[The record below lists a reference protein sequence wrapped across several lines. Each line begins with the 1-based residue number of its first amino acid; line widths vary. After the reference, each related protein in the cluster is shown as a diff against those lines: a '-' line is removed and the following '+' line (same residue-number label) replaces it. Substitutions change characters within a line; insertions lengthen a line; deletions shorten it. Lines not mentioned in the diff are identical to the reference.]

1 VLNLAAIFPNV
12 LHKTGHVMDE
22 IERPVDPREK
32 KDFVQFWRIPEGDCE
47 LLSARYSTQ
56 SFGRHSHDRYA
67 FGVISSG
74 VEKLFYRGS
83 HYLGSTGS
91 VVTITPGEIHD
102 GLPGHDQGW
111 MYRMLYIDPQWIN
124 RVVFQGRLSGDHIH
138 LFQTAMSQAPD
149 LARTFL
155 HRHQL
160 IEKSPPSLEWET
172 ILLDLV
178 AQLFAHSGASIVV
191 VSAAEQHAVRRV
203 KKKLEDDFDKHICLE
218 ELAQLVNLDPLYLIR
233 VFKKSVGVSPHSYQI
248 QKRIAHVQNQL
259 RAGASLTEASFA
271 CGFFDQSHMT
281 RAFKKVV
288 GITPGSFRNSWI

>member
-1 VLNLAAIFPNV
+1 MEENRRSNN
-12 LHKTGHVMDE
+12 
-22 IERPVDPREK
+22 PREI
-32 KDFVQFWRIPEGDCE
+32 KDFVKFWRIPEGDCE

-67 FGVISSG
+67 IGVISSG
-74 VEKLFYRGS
+74 VERLFYRGS
-83 HYLGSTGS
+83 YYLGSTGS

-111 MYRMLYIDPQWIN
+111 MYRMLYIDPEWVN
-124 RVVFQGRLSGDHIH
+124 REVFQGRFSGAHIH
-138 LFQTAMSQAPD
+138 LFQTALNQAPD
-149 LARTFL
+149 LARIFL
-155 HRHQL
+155 HQHQI
-160 IEKSPPSLEWET
+160 IEKSNPSLERET

-178 AQLFAHSGASIVV
+178 AQLFERSGAPIAP
-191 VSAAEQHAVRRV
+191 VSAVEQHAVKMI
-203 KKKLEDDFDKHICLE
+203 KKKLEDEFDKQIPLE

-248 QKRIAHVQNQL
+248 QKRIAQVQTLL
-259 RAGASLTEASFA
+259 RTGANLAEASFA

-288 GITPGSFRNSWI
+288 GITPGSFRNNHA

>member
-1 VLNLAAIFPNV
+1 
-12 LHKTGHVMDE
+12 MDE
-22 IERPVDPREK
+22 HQPGKVFRPD

-67 FGVISSG
+67 VGVISSG

-83 HYLGSTGS
+83 YYLGSAGS

-111 MYRMLYIDPQWIN
+111 MYRMLYLDPGWVN
-124 RVVFQGRLSGDHIH
+124 RVIFQGRFGAEHIH
-138 LFQTAMSQAPD
+138 LFQNALNLDPSFA
-149 LARTFL
+149 LTFL
-155 HRHQL
+155 QQHQI
-160 IEKSPPSLEWET
+160 IENSPPSLERES

-178 AQLFAHSGASIVV
+178 TQLFERSGAPIAAIA
-191 VSAAEQHAVRRV
+191 SAERSAIKFI
-203 KKKLEDDFDKHICLE
+203 KKKLEDEYARHIPLE
-218 ELAQLVNLDPLYLIR
+218 ELAQLVDMDPLYLIR
-233 VFKKSVGVSPHSYQI
+233 VFKKTVGVSPHSYQI
-248 QKRIAHVQNQL
+248 QKRVAQVQNLL
-259 RAGASLTEASFA
+259 RTGASLAEASFS

-288 GITPGSFRNSWI
+288 GITPGSFRNSRA

>member
-1 VLNLAAIFPNV
+1 
-12 LHKTGHVMDE
+12 MDE
-22 IERPVDPREK
+22 NRHNKAPQKD

-67 FGVISSG
+67 IGVISSG

-83 HYLGSTGS
+83 YYMGVAGS

-102 GLPGHDQGW
+102 GLPGHDEGW
-111 MYRMLYIDPQWIN
+111 MYRMLYIDPEWVN
-124 RVVFQGRLSGDHIH
+124 RMVFQGRFSDDHIH
-138 LFQTAMSQAPD
+138 LFQTALGQAPD
-149 LARTFL
+149 FARTFL
-155 HRHQL
+155 HQHQL
-160 IEKSPPSLEWET
+160 IEKSTPSLERET

-178 AQLFAHSGASIVV
+178 TQLFERSGAPIEP
-191 VSAAEQHAVRRV
+191 VSVAEQHAVQRIKR
-203 KKKLEDDFDKHICLE
+203 KLEDEFDQHLSLE

-248 QKRIAHVQNQL
+248 QKRIAQVQKLL
-259 RAGASLTEASFA
+259 RTGSSLADASFT

-288 GITPGSFRNSWI
+288 GITPGSFRNSSV